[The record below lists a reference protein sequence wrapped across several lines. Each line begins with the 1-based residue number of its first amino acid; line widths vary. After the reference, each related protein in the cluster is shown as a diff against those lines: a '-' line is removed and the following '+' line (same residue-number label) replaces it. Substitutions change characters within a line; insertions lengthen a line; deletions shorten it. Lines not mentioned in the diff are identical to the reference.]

1 MKIDNQDLSW
11 LNETIEKYA
20 QSISD
25 KKPNGWFSIA
35 SISKVPYIPYPIL
48 TKDECLELQT
58 QAMDVLRTSI
68 RQNNYKEVSITYDL
82 NSNSPDKYII
92 TNGEIGYVRLM
103 DDEKVKNLL
112 SDCNEKK
119 ELAVISLHNHP
130 NDSFFSI
137 NDLITFAE
145 NPCIKIMEIINTRG
159 EIAFLLRPK
168 FEIYHCVIETVLN
181 AEPNYV
187 EKKNKFQIE
196 HDRLPKISDIITDFD
211 VRKEIVKMS
220 VSLLE
225 DRDVCVQ
232 NYVNNENVRN
242 VDFSKVKNIE
252 SSNPNK
258 SDDVNTLPQDYEFE
272 YLENGEDGYEWEER

>member
-1 MKIDNQDLSW
+1 MKIDDQELSW

-20 QSISD
+20 QSISG
-25 KKPNGWFSIA
+25 KKPNGWFPIS

-48 TKDECLELQT
+48 STDECLELQA

-82 NSNSPDKYII
+82 NSKSPDKYII

-103 DDEKVKNLL
+103 DDEKVRNLL
-112 SDCNEKK
+112 SDCNGKK

-145 NPCIKIMEIINTRG
+145 NPCIKIMEIVNTKG

-168 FEIYHCVIETVLN
+168 FEKYHCVIETILN

-196 HDRLPKISDIITDFD
+196 HGRLPKISDIITDFD
-211 VRKEIVKMS
+211 VRKEIVNMS

-225 DRDVCVQ
+225 DKNVCIQ
-232 NYVNNENVRN
+232 NYINNDNVRK

-252 SSNPNK
+252 SSNLIK
-258 SDDVNTLPQDYEFE
+258 SDDVNALTQDYGFE